1 MTRRRRQV
9 RHGRQ
14 CRRRRCRRWTRRR
27 VASLPWVIT
36 MLPRIGVPKAEA
48 IAAERSQDCPRTTW
62 WLLELDVDVRD
73 ALRVSVPVVHRN
85 QVTEA
90 LQDAPQH
97 LNEHRIVAPLVRRR
111 QEDDVDDRGANMRV
125 GSDVGLSAKLQ
136 LLDDPEEPSGSGHAD
151 KTRGASASR

>member
-1 MTRRRRQV
+1 
-9 RHGRQ
+9 
-14 CRRRRCRRWTRRR
+14 
-27 VASLPWVIT
+27 

-48 IAAERSQDCPRTTW
+48 IAAERSQDRPRTTW

-73 ALRVSVPVVHRN
+73 ALRVSVSMVHRN
-85 QVTEA
+85 QVTKA

-97 LNEHRIVAPLVRRR
+97 LNEHRVVAPLVRRR

-136 LLDDPEEPSGSGHAD
+136 LLDDPEEPSGSDHAD
-151 KTRGASASR
+151 KNRRRKCVKIASDQR